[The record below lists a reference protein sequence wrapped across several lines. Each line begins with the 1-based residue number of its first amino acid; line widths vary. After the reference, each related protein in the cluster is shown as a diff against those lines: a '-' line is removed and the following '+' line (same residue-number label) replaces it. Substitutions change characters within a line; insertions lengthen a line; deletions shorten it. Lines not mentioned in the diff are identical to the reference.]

1 VKLERRS
8 YGAPLVEEPT
18 GVISLRE
25 ALALALVKN
34 PDLAA
39 FSWEVRA
46 REAQTLQAGLLPNP
60 GLSVLVEDVGGS
72 GGFHGVQQA
81 QTTITLSQLIEL
93 GGKRASRMQAAS
105 LTRDLAGWD
114 YEVGRIEALTRVS
127 QAFIDTLA
135 AQQRSRLADELVGLA
150 EEVARTVTE
159 RVKAGKVSPIEE
171 TKANIALSSA
181 RIERERARLTL
192 EAARKRLAATWG
204 STTPRF
210 ERVEGDLDQ
219 VAPLPRL
226 ERLVERLARNPILAR
241 WAAEMAQRQALVQVE
256 RASAIPD
263 ITISGG
269 YRRINETDDN
279 ALVIGV
285 SIPLPLF
292 NRSQGSILEARHRLA
307 KAEAERRAAEV
318 RVTSALADAYKA
330 LATAHAE
337 AEGLRANVVPAAQ
350 SAFEGINEGYR
361 LGKFGYLDVLDA
373 QRTLFEARAGYLR
386 AVADYHRAVA
396 EVERLVGEP
405 LTRVEPGVESQEPS
419 P

>member
-1 VKLERRS
+1 VKLES
-8 YGAPLVEEPT
+8 PSQGTLPFEEPT

-25 ALALALVKN
+25 ALTLALARN

-46 REAQTLQAGLLPNP
+46 REARTLQAGLLPNP
-60 GLSVLVEDVGGS
+60 GLSVLVEDIGGS
-72 GGFHGVQQA
+72 GDYHGFHQA
-81 QTTITLSQLIEL
+81 QTTIQLSQLIEL
-93 GGKRASRMQAAS
+93 GGKRSARMQATS

-114 YEVGRIEALTRVS
+114 YELRRIETLTQVS
-127 QAFIDTLA
+127 QAFTETLA
-135 AQQRSRLADELVGLA
+135 AQQRSLLAEELVGLA
-150 EEVARTVTE
+150 EEVARTVSE
-159 RVKAGKVSPIEE
+159 RVSAGKVSPIEA
-171 TKANIALSSA
+171 TKSNIALSSV
-181 RIERERARLTL
+181 RIERERARLAL
-192 EAARKRLAATWG
+192 EAARNRLAATWG
-204 STTPRF
+204 STTLRF
-210 ERVEGDLDQ
+210 NRVEGDLDAI
-219 VAPLPRL
+219 APLPHL
-226 ERLVERLARNPILAR
+226 DRLVERIARNPALAR
-241 WAAEMAQRQALVQVE
+241 WAVEMAQRQAFLQVE

-279 ALVIGV
+279 AFVFGV

-292 NRSQGSILEARHRLA
+292 NRDQGSILEARHRLA
-307 KAEAERRAAEV
+307 KAEAERRAVEV
-318 RVTSALADAYKA
+318 RMTSALADAYRA

-337 AEGLRANVVPAAQ
+337 AVALKANVVPAAH

-373 QRTLFEARAGYLR
+373 QRTLFDARARHLQ

-405 LTRVEPGVESQEPS
+405 LASVQTDVERQGPPL
-419 P
+419 